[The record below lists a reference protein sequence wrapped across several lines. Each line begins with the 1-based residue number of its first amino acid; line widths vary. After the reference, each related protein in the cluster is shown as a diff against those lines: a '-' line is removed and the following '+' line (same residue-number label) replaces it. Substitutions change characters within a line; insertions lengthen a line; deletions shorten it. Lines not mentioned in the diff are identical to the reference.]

1 MPSSLERKRRLL
13 VGWLV
18 LVSLALVFVVLSW
31 LKSEL
36 TMPGYEETYFIQFDR
51 VNGLK
56 AGDPVEIRGWKVGQV
71 VGLQAA
77 SAAIAVQ
84 IKLTEAI
91 TLPVGSTARLVQAE
105 LFGAKRI
112 ELVPGTGSQ
121 LITSGGSFTGKAA
134 PDLSNT
140 IELVGELLSRIPPD
154 SVALLLQ
161 DLRGAARGA
170 SLLLQD
176 EKVKKIDR
184 VLHQISTLLEDV
196 LAITHQFQ
204 NKQFPDRL
212 ATTLD
217 LTKDRLDKAGGLI
230 DSTRQAVQELRQLV
244 PTAERTLLRGDT
256 ALIQLNRTLRQ
267 LDQPGTIANK
277 VLHDTTFSGQVDT
290 TLRKLN
296 QTLDFV
302 RQQAIQVRVQLFN
315 LRRAEETERRLRR

>member
-1 MPSSLERKRRLL
+1 LPNLLERKRRLL

-18 LVSLALVFVVLSW
+18 LVSLALVVVALSW
-31 LKSEL
+31 LKSEI
-36 TMPGYEETYFIQFDR
+36 TFPGNEEIYFIQFDR

-56 AGDPVEIRGWKVGQV
+56 VGDPVEIRGWKVGQV

-77 SAAIAVQ
+77 SAGIAVQ
-84 IKLTEAI
+84 IKITEAI
-91 TLPVGSTARLVQAE
+91 NLPVGSTARLVQAE

-112 ELVPGTGSQ
+112 ELILGIGSQ
-121 LITSGGSFTGKAA
+121 NISSGSSILGKAA
-134 PDLSNT
+134 PDLSNA

-154 SVALLLQ
+154 SVALLLE

-170 SLLLQD
+170 NQLLQD
-176 EKVKKIDR
+176 EKVKKINLILNQ
-184 VLHQISTLLEDV
+184 VSTLLEDV
-196 LAITHQFQ
+196 SAIAHQFR
-204 NKQFPDRL
+204 NKQLSDRL
-212 ATTLD
+212 ASTLD
-217 LTKDRLDKAGGLI
+217 LTKDRIYKAGGLI
-230 DSTRQAVQELRQLV
+230 DSTRQVVQELRQLV

-256 ALIQLNRTLRQ
+256 ALMQLNRTLRQ

-277 VLHDTTFSGQVDT
+277 FLQDTAFGGQVDT
-290 TLRKLN
+290 TLSKLN